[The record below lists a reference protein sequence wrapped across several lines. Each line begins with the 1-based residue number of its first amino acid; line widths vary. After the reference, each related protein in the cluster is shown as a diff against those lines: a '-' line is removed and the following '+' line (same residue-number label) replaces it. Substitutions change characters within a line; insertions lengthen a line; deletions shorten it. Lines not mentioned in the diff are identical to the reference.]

1 MNNYAQNWIRLGSLL
16 SVCRILRLGDEED
29 RHALFE
35 DRVFGQVL
43 VANEYIG
50 MTGTGAGLT

>member
-1 MNNYAQNWIRLGSLL
+1 MVSPGL
-16 SVCRILRLGDEED
+16 SVCRILRLGDEKD

-35 DRVFGQVL
+35 DRVFSQVL

-50 MTGTGAGLT
+50 MTGTAAGLT